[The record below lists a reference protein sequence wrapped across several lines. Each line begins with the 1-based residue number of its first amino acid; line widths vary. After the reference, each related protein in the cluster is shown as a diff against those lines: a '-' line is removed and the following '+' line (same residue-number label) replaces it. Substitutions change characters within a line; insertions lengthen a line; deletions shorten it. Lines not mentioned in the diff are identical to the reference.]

1 MKVTASNL
9 IRWAGLPAMAA
20 GIIFAGIQPI
30 HPPDILA
37 SVTTTEWAI
46 FMNLKT
52 MMCLFF
58 VFGIT
63 GIYARQVE
71 TSGWLGLVGF
81 LMLSIFWSVT
91 MVYIFA
97 EAFILPVLATTAPDF
112 VEAFL
117 SILNGSPGEM
127 NIGALPTIYNQ
138 LGLLYMVGGLV
149 FGIATFRAGVL
160 PRWVGA
166 LLAIASVLTPFAAL
180 LPHELQRLAGMPVG
194 IAIALL
200 GFALWT
206 ERGAKTSD
214 SIHTLENFQLRQTGA
229 D

>member
-1 MKVTASNL
+1 MKITASKL

-30 HPPDILA
+30 HPPDFLA
-37 SVTTTEWAI
+37 SVTTAEWSI
-46 FMNLKT
+46 FMPLKT
-52 MMCLFF
+52 IMCLFF
-58 VFGIT
+58 IFGIT

-71 TSGWLGLVGF
+71 KSGWLGLVGF
-81 LMLSIFWSVT
+81 LMLSVFWAVT
-91 MVYIFA
+91 LAYIFA
-97 EAFILPVLATTAPDF
+97 EAFILPALAASAPNF
-112 VEAFL
+112 VESFL
-117 SILNGSPGEM
+117 GILNGVPGQM
-127 NIGALPTIYNQ
+127 NIGALPMIYNL
-138 LGLLYMVGGLV
+138 LGLLYMVGGLL
-149 FGIATFRAGVL
+149 FGFGTFRAGIL

-200 GFALWT
+200 GFVLWT
-206 ERGAKTSD
+206 EKRTKTTESVP
-214 SIHTLENFQLRQTGA
+214 SLENLQLRQTGA